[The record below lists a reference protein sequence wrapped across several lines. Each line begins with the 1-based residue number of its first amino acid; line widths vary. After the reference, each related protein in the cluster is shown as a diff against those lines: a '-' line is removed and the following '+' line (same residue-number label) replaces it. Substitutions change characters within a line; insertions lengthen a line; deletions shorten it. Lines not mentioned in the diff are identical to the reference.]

1 MTEAELRRLL
11 VSKVQRLTADRLPA
25 LARWFDALEC
35 DGLPPLSNTAGT
47 EVKLGSSPGVEPVQ
61 LQHISKSGGEPS
73 HSKDWPHAPVHRL
86 GSDGTYIVTAGTYH
100 KEHHFRGRQ
109 RLDFLEANLLRI
121 AKEFGWQL
129 EAWAVF
135 SNHYHFV
142 AQATPDG
149 RSLRAALT
157 ALHSLT
163 AREVNRLD
171 ANPGRK
177 VWHNYW
183 DTELTYE
190 KSYLARLNYVHQ
202 NAVKHGLVPVANQ
215 YPWCSA
221 AWFERM
227 ATAAQVKTIYSFKID
242 KIRVADDY
250 GPV

>member
-1 MTEAELRRLL
+1 MSNLCSFSTFRKAV
-11 VSKVQRLTADRLPA
+11 VSPRTPKIGR
-25 LARWFDALEC
+25 
-35 DGLPPLSNTAGT
+35 N
-47 EVKLGSSPGVEPVQ
+47 
-61 LQHISKSGGEPS
+61 
-73 HSKDWPHAPVHRL
+73 APVHRL

-149 RSLRAALT
+149 RSLCAALT

-190 KSYLARLNYVHQ
+190 K
-202 NAVKHGLVPVANQ
+202 PI
-215 YPWCSA
+215 WCALTTSTRTRSNTGSFPLRTSIRGAPPPGSSA
-221 AWFERM
+221 WRPRR
-227 ATAAQVKTIYSFKID
+227 K
-242 KIRVADDY
+242 
-250 GPV
+250 